1 VIHMIGKNFQLIWP
15 RILYKVNCFTGA
27 WIILFEFS
35 DPETITST
43 ATKQQRKP
51 AKNLQLLTL
60 F

>member
-1 VIHMIGKNFQLIWP
+1 MIGKKLP
-15 RILYKVNCFTGA
+15 THLASHPLDKVNCFTGA